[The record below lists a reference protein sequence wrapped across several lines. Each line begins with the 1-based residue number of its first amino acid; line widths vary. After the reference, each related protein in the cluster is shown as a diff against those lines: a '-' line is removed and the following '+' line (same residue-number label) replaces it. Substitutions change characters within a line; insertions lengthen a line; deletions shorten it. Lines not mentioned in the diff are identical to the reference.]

1 MTLFRFL
8 LGMALLALPL
18 YILYAFQVKIA
29 RNVLVGA
36 SKMLGGMTLT
46 ALCLYFVMKWDSLLV
61 SLLCF
66 FLMALAAAVA
76 TVHRSRLKDWHYVV
90 PVAVGVIVSVIVIGL
105 YFLFFVLGLQNPFDA
120 RYFLPILGLMTG
132 GLIGPNAKALSAYY
146 AGLEHH
152 AQLYYYLIGNGATHS
167 EAVRYFFRRAL
178 EQAAIPWIRQMGYM
192 MVGVSPVILW
202 AMLLAGS
209 SVFMALACQLLL
221 VILMFAASISSLLIT
236 LYAAHRYSFDEYDH
250 LKSGK

>member
-18 YILYAFQVKIA
+18 YILYAFRVKIV

-46 ALCLYFVMKWDSLLV
+46 ALCLYFVMMWDSLLV

-120 RYFLPILGLMTG
+120 RYFLPVLGPVGLLCRIGAPCPALLLSDGQRSYSQRGRALFLSPCLGAGRYTLDSSDGLYDG
-132 GLIGPNAKALSAYY
+132 GGVARHSLGNAPCGEQRLYGSGLSA
-146 AGLEHH
+146 APRDTDVCRLNKFSAHH
-152 AQLYYYLIGNGATHS
+152 PVCRTQVF
-167 EAVRYFFRRAL
+167 VR
-178 EQAAIPWIRQMGYM
+178 
-192 MVGVSPVILW
+192 
-202 AMLLAGS
+202 
-209 SVFMALACQLLL
+209 
-221 VILMFAASISSLLIT
+221 
-236 LYAAHRYSFDEYDH
+236 
-250 LKSGK
+250 